1 MRYRYE
7 DLYDQQFEE
16 LVIEVCAELLGSGI
30 QPFSSGKDGG
40 RDARFVGAA
49 RCFPSEI
56 EPRSGKFV
64 IQAKHTEHPFAKFSD
79 RDFSGD
85 GKRL

>member
-16 LVIEVCAELLGSGI
+16 LVIEVCAELLGPGI

-56 EPRSGKFV
+56 ERPRST
-64 IQAKHTEHPFAKFSD
+64 QAAHQA
-79 RDFSGD
+79 R
-85 GKRL
+85 RLLYVLEL